1 MIMVAKGV
9 LVGRITVEIMV
20 MEVGKTINR
29 VEMLVEAVPITEIR
43 VFIVSLLQI
52 SHLFEG
58 EIIKALSGS
67 FYLL

>member
-9 LVGRITVEIMV
+9 LVGKITVEIMV

-43 VFIVSLLQI
+43 VFKVSLLQI
-52 SHLFEG
+52 SLRG
-58 EIIKALSGS
+58 KL
-67 FYLL
+67 

>member
-1 MIMVAKGV
+1 MVAKGV

-52 SHLFEG
+52 SLLFEG